1 MQEIAPSHC
10 VSSFNFLLIG
20 ACNPDPGAEKYQL
33 RSGCFLG
40 SAQLKEYLSFFFSL
54 NSVWLFTK
62 HMRWP
67 NEFILASEVLRLQT
81 RQLRKYSK
89 CP

>member
-20 ACNPDPGAEKYQL
+20 TCNPDPGAEEYQL

-40 SAQLKEYLSFFFSL
+40 SAQLKEYLSFFFFFKF
-54 NSVWLFTK
+54 SVAIHK
-62 HMRWP
+62 AH
-67 NEFILASEVLRLQT
+67 AVA
-81 RQLRKYSK
+81 
-89 CP
+89 